1 MEVARVHFE
10 NVIGVRRTAAVNGK
24 RDGGNEGAIV
34 GVFES
39 LERVFWGSSAG

>member
-1 MEVARVHFE
+1 MEVAWVHFE

-24 RDGGNEGAIV
+24 WDGGNEGAIV

-39 LERVFWGSSAG
+39 LEREFWGSSAG